1 MGGGGVKPYYQHNG
15 ITIYHGDWRSIDPPA
30 ADLVLADPPYGD
42 SHDTDYTRF
51 TGGVAAERS
60 SHAAIAG
67 DDESYDPRP
76 LLKVG
81 KEHILWGCNRYS
93 EHLPVGA
100 LLVWDKRAPS
110 GSKNVMSDAEVAWF
124 SRGRG
129 VYIFSHTW
137 DGFNRASERQTAY
150 HPSQKPVALMRW
162 CLQRARLAPGAL
174 VFDPYMGSGPVAQ
187 ACKELGFRYVGC
199 DLVEQYCDIA
209 ARRLSQEVMEL
220 V

>member
-1 MGGGGVKPYYQHNG
+1 
-15 ITIYHGDWRSIDPPA
+15 
-30 ADLVLADPPYGD
+30 
-42 SHDTDYTRF
+42 
-51 TGGVAAERS
+51 
-60 SHAAIAG
+60 
-67 DDESYDPRP
+67 
-76 LLKVG
+76 
-81 KEHILWGCNRYS
+81 
-93 EHLPVGA
+93 
-100 LLVWDKRAPS
+100 
-110 GSKNVMSDAEVAWF
+110 MSDAEVAWF